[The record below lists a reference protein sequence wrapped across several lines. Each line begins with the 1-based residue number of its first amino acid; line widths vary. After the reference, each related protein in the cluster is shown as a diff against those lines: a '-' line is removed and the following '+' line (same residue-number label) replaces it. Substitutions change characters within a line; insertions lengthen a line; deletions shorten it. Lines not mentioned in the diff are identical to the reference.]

1 MVTVF
6 LANGFEEMEALAP
19 IDLLRRAGVKVQTAA
34 VGTNPAMHGGKVV
47 TGSHG
52 VSVLCDIAA
61 EEVCEEEMEM
71 LVLPGGGKENLENIF

>member
-19 IDLLRRAGVKVQTAA
+19 IDLLRREGVKVQTAA

-52 VSVLCDIAA
+52 VRCCATLPQKKFVKRKWKCWFCRAA
-61 EEVCEEEMEM
+61 DWEQ
-71 LVLPGGGKENLENIF
+71 KT